1 MTNLTLKQ
9 LRAAAEILR
18 HGTITRAANQ
28 MHLTPA
34 ALTARLKQTEEELGL
49 RLFDRTRSGL
59 RATEGGRT
67 LLAAA
72 EEVDAVLKRCV
83 ERIEVL
89 KGVRGGRVT
98 VGVVSTGKYFAPG
111 AVAAFRREFP
121 GVEVRL
127 TIGNRSEIVQALREY
142 KADFAIMGRGTGE
155 LATRSEVLGDHP
167 MVIAA
172 APQHRLARRRRIAL
186 SELAA
191 EAFLVREPGS
201 GSRAVFD
208 RLAARISPEP
218 LGIAMEIDS
227 NESIKQGVIAGLGI
241 ALLSAHTIEAELG
254 YGRLVVLNVEGLP
267 FLRQWLL
274 VRRADYELGPAAQS
288 FWNFMLR
295 NAQQLLPQLR
305 LKAIPSA

>member
-1 MTNLTLKQ
+1 MANLTLKQ
-9 LRAAAEILR
+9 LRAAAEIIR

-34 ALTARLKQTEEELGL
+34 ALTARLKQMEDELGL

-72 EEVDAVLKRCV
+72 EEIDAVLKRCV

-127 TIGNRSEIVQALREY
+127 TIGNRAEIVQALREY

-155 LATRSEVLGDHP
+155 LPIRQEVLGDHP

-172 APQHRLARRRRIAL
+172 AAAHPLAKRRRIAL
-186 SELAA
+186 TELAA
-191 EAFLVREPGS
+191 ESFLVREPGS

-208 RLAARISPEP
+208 RLTARISPEP

-267 FLRQWLL
+267 IRRQWLL

-295 NAQQLLPQLR
+295 NARQLLPQLR